1 MGLFT
6 DPSGKWSGF
15 TDRTKY
21 VNDFR
26 TELVTDK
33 NGKTRKKVTYHGP
46 WTVLKDTGTATLVKL
61 IAAAVLAVL
70 NGVFLVWAML
80 TTHASS
86 GSYLVIVPLAAA
98 LFPSLYLLYGAAAL
112 PYRRQPMRRDQYM
125 HGIARMQRSSLAA
138 GVFAI
143 AAVLMSIL
151 YRIIHSDWMFMSGDR
166 LFLIRVA
173 AAIACCAGI
182 LILFRNIDTDEKP
195 NEMYGSEIKT
205 RLF

>member
-21 VNDFR
+21 VSDFK
-26 TELVTDK
+26 TELVKDQ
-33 NGKTRKKVTYHGP
+33 NGKTRKKVTYHGE
-46 WTVLKDTGTATLVKL
+46 WTVLKDTGTATLVKF

-70 NGVFLVWAML
+70 NGVFLVWTML
-80 TTHASS
+80 TTHASC

-125 HGIARMQRSSLAA
+125 HSITRMQRSSLGA
-138 GVFAI
+138 GVFELAAI
-143 AAVLMSIL
+143 LMSFL
-151 YRIIHSDWMFMSGDR
+151 YRILHSDWMFLTGDR
-166 LFLIRVA
+166 LFLVRIAVTV
-173 AAIACCAGI
+173 ACCAGI
-182 LILFRNIDTDEKP
+182 LILFRSIDTDEKP
-195 NEMYGSEIKT
+195 NEAYGSEIKT